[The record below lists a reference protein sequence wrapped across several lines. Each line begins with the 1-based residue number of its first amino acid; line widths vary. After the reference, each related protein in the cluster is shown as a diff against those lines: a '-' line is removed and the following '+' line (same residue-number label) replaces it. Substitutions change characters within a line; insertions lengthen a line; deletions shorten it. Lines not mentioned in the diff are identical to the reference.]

1 MFSAQVDKWLH
12 TALDFGITEQDFWC
26 MTIGELQRAF
36 ESKAR
41 VMELEAKQHASFDY
55 ILSDIIGKSIS
66 RLYGSSNKMPT
77 LSEAYPSLFDKAQ
90 EEEEM
95 QRKQDE
101 LSALRFKLYANSF
114 NKRFKGGA
122 DKS

>member
-1 MFSAQVDKWLH
+1 MD
-12 TALDFGITEQDFWC
+12 
-26 MTIGELQRAF
+26 
-36 ESKAR
+36 SKAR
-41 VMELEAKQHASFDY
+41 VMRLEDQKRASFDY

-66 RLYGSSNKMPT
+66 RLYGSANKMPT

-90 EEEEM
+90 EQEAM

-101 LSALRFKLYANSF
+101 LSALRFKLFANSF

-122 DKS
+122 DNK

>member
-1 MFSAQVDKWLH
+1 MDKWLY
-12 TALDFGITEQDFWC
+12 TALDFGINEQDFWC

-36 ESKAR
+36 ESKVR
-41 VMELEAKQHASFDY
+41 VQKIEAQERASFDY
-55 ILSDIIGKSIS
+55 ILSDNIGRSVAKI
-66 RLYGSSNKMPT
+66 YGSANKMPT

-90 EEEEM
+90 EQEEL

-101 LSALRFKLYANSF
+101 LSALRFKLFANSF

-122 DKS
+122 KKDNE